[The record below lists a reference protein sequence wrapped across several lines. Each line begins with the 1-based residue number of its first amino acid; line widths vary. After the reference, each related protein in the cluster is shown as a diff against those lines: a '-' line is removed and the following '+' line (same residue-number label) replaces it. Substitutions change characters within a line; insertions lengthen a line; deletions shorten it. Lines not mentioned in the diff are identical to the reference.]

1 MNENSKYF
9 YHFGIRL
16 ENDKVKKNI
25 TRNNY
30 YSRDKEDK
38 DVKPTELAIN
48 NSLRN
53 FDLNINYFHDLNEE
67 DFLNNLKKYVMNNN
81 MFEKVDDLSKYN
93 KDQGIYI
100 LVLEKYKQIY
110 IGQTTRNLRD
120 RIVRHWRNELPLLK
134 TPFIRSGILPI
145 DCFGALDTSMI
156 YVYKSSNQ
164 DEIDQLE
171 SDLIENFPLNF
182 IMNKTIGG
190 KAYSYKDLADR
201 VFFKKIVRDFEN
213 KKLEEI

>member
-53 FDLNINYFHDLNEE
+53 FDLNINYFHGLNEE

-93 KDQGIYI
+93 KNQGIYI

-213 KKLEEI
+213 RKLEEI